1 VDGELAARLRR
12 TRELRGLNQA
22 EFAALG
28 GVSRNTQYTYEQA
41 TRSPDSAYLQR
52 LAAAGIDAA
61 YILTGVRQELAVEG
75 WAAELLDLA
84 TRLDQ
89 PARDALLFVARRMG
103 NDTHTAPEK
112 RSAE

>member
-52 LAAAGIDAA
+52 LSANGIDAA

-75 WAAELLDLA
+75 WASELLDLA
-84 TRLDQ
+84 TRLDE
-89 PARDALLFVARRMG
+89 PVREALLLIARRMAD
-103 NDTHTAPEK
+103 NTRA
-112 RSAE
+112 